1 MSRGLVIVGGGPAAH
16 AAAEAFRERGGAGP
30 VVLVVA
36 EGRHPYN
43 RPPLSKELLRGEA
56 EEHEL
61 PLEAPGWYAERD
73 VTLRPGVAAA
83 LDVPRG
89 AVRLDDGAVL
99 PYETCILAT
108 GAAPVPPPVAG
119 TSEPD
124 VHLLRTAEH
133 SLALRAA
140 AAPGVDAVI
149 VGSGFIGCE
158 AAASLRAR
166 GCRVTLVSQEPA
178 PQHERLG
185 PAVAARL
192 AGWLEEAGVT
202 AHYGTD
208 LERIDRRGGRLRVA
222 TAGPELSA
230 EVVLLAS
237 GVKARA
243 ELAAEAGL
251 ALGER
256 GEIPVDAQMR
266 TDAPGVLACGD
277 CALAHNA
284 AAGRPLHVEHWGDA
298 LGQGAIAGATAAG
311 HDAAWDT
318 VPGFWSTIGARTL
331 KYAAWGDGFDAV
343 RVDADGAG
351 FSAWYARDGRCV
363 GVLAHERDADYERGR
378 ELIAA
383 GEPPP

>member
-1 MSRGLVIVGGGPAAH
+1 MNRGLVIVGGGPAAY
-16 AAAEAFRERGGAGP
+16 AAAEAFRARGGTGP
-30 VVLVVA
+30 VVLVLA

-56 EEHEL
+56 GEHEL
-61 PLEAPGWYAERD
+61 PLEAPGWYAERH
-73 VTLRPGVAAA
+73 VALRPGVAAA
-83 LDVPRG
+83 LDLERR
-89 AVRLDDGAVL
+89 AVVLEDGDGL
-99 PYETCILAT
+99 PYDTCVLAT
-108 GAAPVPPPVAG
+108 GAAPVPPPIEGTGEAG
-119 TSEPD
+119 

-140 AAPGVDAVI
+140 AEPGLEAVI

-178 PQHERLG
+178 PQTGRLG

-192 AGWLEEAGVT
+192 AGWLEEEGVT

-208 LERIDRRGGRLRVA
+208 VERIDRRGGRLSVA
-222 TAGPELSA
+222 TAGPELTA
-230 EVVLLAS
+230 DLVLLAS
-237 GVKARA
+237 GVRARTR
-243 ELAAEAGL
+243 LAAEAGL
-251 ALGER
+251 ALADR
-256 GEIPVDAQMR
+256 GEIPVDAHMR
-266 TDAPGVLACGD
+266 ADAPGVLACGD

-298 LGQGAIAGATAAG
+298 LGQGAVAGATAAG
-311 HDAAWDT
+311 AEAAWDD

-343 RVDADGAG
+343 RLDANGAG
-351 FSAWYARDGRCV
+351 FTAWYARAGRCV
-363 GVLAHERDADYERGR
+363 GVLTHERDADYEGGR